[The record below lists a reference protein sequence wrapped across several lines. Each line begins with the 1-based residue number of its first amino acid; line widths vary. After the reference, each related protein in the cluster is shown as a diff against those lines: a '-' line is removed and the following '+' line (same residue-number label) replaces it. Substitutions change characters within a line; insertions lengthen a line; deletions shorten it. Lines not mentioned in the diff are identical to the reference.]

1 MPRIIAHFKDGLILC
16 YGCKKYLP
24 RENFF
29 ERFLRKSKFE
39 CKECHRK
46 YVNEYNHRHGVK
58 SREEQRKE
66 REEKIQ
72 KEFLSNP
79 SEEINLT
86 IKRLIKERGTYQDR
100 GENIC
105 GFCDRPYYVNF
116 NGKNYCK
123 KDFLIECLAMGK
135 PLSRN
140 LHCEESFRKL
150 GILSDL
156 EKLGVNI
163 D

>member
-1 MPRIIAHFKDGLILC
+1 MILC
-16 YGCKKYLP
+16 YRCKRYFP

-29 ERFLRKSKFE
+29 ERFLRNSKFE

-46 YVNEYNHRHGVK
+46 YVNEYNHRRGAK

-66 REEKIQ
+66 REEKQ
-72 KEFLSNP
+72 EKEFLSEP
-79 SEEINLT
+79 YLEINET

-100 GENIC
+100 GDDVC
-105 GFCDRPYYVNF
+105 GFCDEPYYVSF
-116 NGKNYCK
+116 NGKNYCR

-140 LHCEESFRKL
+140 LHCEESARKL
-150 GILSDL
+150 GILEEL
-156 EKLGVNI
+156 GELGVNI